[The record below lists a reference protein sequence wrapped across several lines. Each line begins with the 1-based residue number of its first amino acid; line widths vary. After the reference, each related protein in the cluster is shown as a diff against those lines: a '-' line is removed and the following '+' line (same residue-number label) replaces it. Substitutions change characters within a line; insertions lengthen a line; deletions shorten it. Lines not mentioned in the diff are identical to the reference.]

1 MFEKEPLW
9 YPILCNVRSMKL
21 NELVMNT
28 FISLFYV
35 VVNILVKK
43 PEKQFIIFS
52 FFFLYGF
59 LQLDKNEQHKKKKF
73 VYLLYIN
80 ISDP

>member
-35 VVNILVKK
+35 VVSTLRN
-43 PEKQFIIFS
+43 PP
-52 FFFLYGF
+52 YGF
-59 LQLDKNEQHKKKKF
+59 
-73 VYLLYIN
+73 
-80 ISDP
+80 